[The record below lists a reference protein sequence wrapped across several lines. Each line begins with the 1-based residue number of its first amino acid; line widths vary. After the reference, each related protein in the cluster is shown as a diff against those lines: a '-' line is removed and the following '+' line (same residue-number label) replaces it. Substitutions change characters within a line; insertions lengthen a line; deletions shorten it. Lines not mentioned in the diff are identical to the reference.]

1 MAGDRRAAADLVSAH
16 TPRLMSLA
24 RRMLRDEAEAEDVV
38 QESFI
43 RLWRMAPNWRSG
55 KARLSTWMHRVAL
68 NLCYDRLR
76 KAKPVDEEAPDIAD
90 DADGPAQALHHNQ
103 LSARVR
109 SAVQDLPPR
118 QRAAIALCHFEEM
131 SNIEAAEI
139 LEISV
144 EAVES
149 LLSRARRALKAS
161 LAAEA
166 GAWMERMEP

>member
-1 MAGDRRAAADLVSAH
+1 MSAH
-16 TPRLMSLA
+16 TPRLMALA

-76 KAKPVDEEAPDIAD
+76 KARPVDEEAPDIAD
-90 DADGPAQALHHNQ
+90 DADGPAQALHQNQ
-103 LSARVR
+103 LSARVH
-109 SAVQDLPPR
+109 SAIQNLPPR